1 MRLTGNGDGFQ
12 APANAEERSNKTPSG
27 AANTLGR
34 FTGAKEPMNDTIVM
48 PHEHAVKHQR
58 FVAATEDDQERFER
72 ELGRN
77 LYKRG
82 KPLRECR
89 TDYMA
94 AGWLAAERKGADDYY
109 RAMQRQASEFR
120 CVNWN
125 SGAEVW

>member
-1 MRLTGNGDGFQ
+1 
-12 APANAEERSNKTPSG
+12 
-27 AANTLGR
+27 
-34 FTGAKEPMNDTIVM
+34 MNDPIM
-48 PHEHAVKHQR
+48 HPHEHAVKHGR

-94 AGWLAAERKGADDYY
+94 AGWLAAERAGADAYY
-109 RAMQRQASEFR
+109 KAMMRQASEFR

-125 SGAEVW
+125 SGAEGAL

>member
-1 MRLTGNGDGFQ
+1 MSQ
-12 APANAEERSNKTPSG
+12 A
-27 AANTLGR
+27 
-34 FTGAKEPMNDTIVM
+34 MVH

-58 FVAATEDDQERFER
+58 FVAATEADQEQFER

-94 AGWLAAERKGADDYY
+94 AGWLAAEFAGADAYY
-109 RAMQRQASEFR
+109 RCMMAEA
-120 CVNWN
+120 VN
-125 SGAEVW
+125 